1 MGRLQVLETSPALD
15 TEHFIYPPSGFPRK
29 EISSADNPKMGFLT
43 SALEMYHL
51 FALWENDAHG
61 YGSICGLPNIK
72 YSIKL
77 LV

>member
-1 MGRLQVLETSPALD
+1 
-15 TEHFIYPPSGFPRK
+15 
-29 EISSADNPKMGFLT
+29 MGFLT

-77 LV
+77 LVWILSFIYYTMSDLNVSIRALNLSADFLKLYN